1 MSLEIERRFMCKTNN
16 FALIIERN
24 LINLCIKA
32 ANISCGEVV
41 KQDNYSWAKNSYFE
55 GYNKV
60 FDINIPLANIK
71 EVIMLLRKNIELEI
85 APKHLLINSYNQ
97 PIILEDFLKSLNFDM
112 FYQQSGMAMDL
123 ASFKFGSNDSIGKIR
138 TIKSANELEDWILI
152 TEEAFKK
159 KRNSHIYI
167 MFLNENDIRFYGC
180 YYKDKIVA
188 TLMLYIKDAI
198 AGIYLVSTANEFR
211 GKGFGTLIAKTALR
225 DAKDLGCK
233 YSVLQASDMGRTVY
247 NNIGFKEYCK
257 IRNWEYNKL

>member
-1 MSLEIERRFMCKTNN
+1 MCKINDL
-16 FALIIERN
+16 ALIIEKN
-24 LINLCIKA
+24 LSNLCIKA

-41 KQDNYSWAKNSYFE
+41 KQDYYSWAKNSYFE

-60 FDINIPLANIK
+60 FDMNIPLADIK

-85 APKHLLINSYNQ
+85 APKHLLINSCNKA
-97 PIILEDFLKSLNFDM
+97 IILEDYLKSLNFNM
-112 FYQQSGMAMDL
+112 FYQQSGMAIDL
-123 ASFKFGSNDSIGKIR
+123 ASFKFENNDNIGKIR
-138 TIKSANELEDWILI
+138 TIKSANELEEWILI

-159 KRNSHIYI
+159 KRNSYMYK
-167 MFLNENDIRFYGC
+167 MFLSENDIRFYGC

-198 AGIYLVSTANEFR
+198 AGIHLVGTANEFR

-233 YSVLQASDMGRTVY
+233 YSVLQASDMGKSVY
-247 NNIGFKEYCK
+247 KSIGFKEYCK
-257 IRNWEYNKL
+257 IRHWEYNKV